1 MEQNYRKKINIICE
15 NKNVAPLQVI
25 QIILRIIL
33 DPRIILLYH
42 EKPFNSHF

>member
-1 MEQNYRKKINIICE
+1 MKQNYRKKTNILCE
-15 NKNVAPLQVI
+15 NENVVPLQVI

-33 DPRIILLYH
+33 DLRIILLYH